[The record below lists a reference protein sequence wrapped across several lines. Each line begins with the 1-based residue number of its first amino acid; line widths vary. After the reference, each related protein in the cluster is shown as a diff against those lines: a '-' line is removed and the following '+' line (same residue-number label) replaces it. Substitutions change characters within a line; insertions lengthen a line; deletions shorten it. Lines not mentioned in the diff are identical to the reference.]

1 MHTSNT
7 DQSDQ
12 TIEDI
17 LEAWFQRFAKDEP
30 DGTKTLVL
38 HETYGWEADE
48 EAKYKLSKKLEQLFE
63 LEVDKR
69 KQDRIKKN
77 KSFCGCP
84 MCLHHTAPYEAQ
96 LNPPNQPKEEHYD
109 LQNGDEYR
117 IMGEKV
123 TGVNTITVHDLTE
136 LEIGDSM
143 EGNDPWSDKE
153 KKNK

>member
-63 LEVDKR
+63 LEVERTYKKAYIQGGIDENA
-69 KQDRIKKN
+69 KN
-77 KSFCGCP
+77 K
-84 MCLHHTAPYEAQ
+84 
-96 LNPPNQPKEEHYD
+96 
-109 LQNGDEYR
+109 
-117 IMGEKV
+117 V
-123 TGVNTITVHDLTE
+123 LTE
-136 LEIGDSM
+136 LEIGDR
-143 EGNDPWSDKE
+143 
-153 KKNK
+153 